1 MKALI
6 FDRSKEAW
14 ETSRG
19 FMKTDVPEPVIDE
32 AKNESDK
39 HAAIIKVRYAGLCG
53 TDRGIWN
60 RQAFRDQILGSL
72 EKEGKDI
79 RIIGHE
85 FCGDVVSAGSEAKE
99 KYGIMPGDF
108 VACESHVVCN
118 ECFQCNAG
126 EKHVCTNEKILGISH
141 DGCYAE
147 YIKVPGHVVWKTDP
161 AKIRPEIAAMQE
173 PFGNA
178 VHAVSK
184 TDVKGKT
191 IAIFGLGPIG
201 LFALLVARGLGAK
214 KIIGVDPNPSA
225 QEMAKKLGI
234 DEIVPLT
241 PAKEGANP
249 VGNSASHGTKPY
261 ASDPELAK
269 KIVELTNGIGAD
281 VSFERAGFNS
291 SLNNA
296 IRATR
301 RGGHVI
307 LFGIK
312 TGDFVLEDY
321 NTLIVRGVTLHAV
334 IGRELWRTW
343 ETTKALFEDKMNGI
357 QDKMYNVILKGGEG
371 TIVPIND
378 YTKEMFEKKMA
389 EHLKL
394 LIKFS

>member
-6 FDRSKEAW
+6 FDTSKEQW
-14 ETSRG
+14 ESSRG
-19 FMKTDVPEPVIDE
+19 FTKADVPEPTLDE
-32 AKNESDK
+32 AKIESDK
-39 HAAIIKVRYAGLCG
+39 RAVIIKVRYAGLCG

-72 EKEGKDI
+72 EKEGKSA
-79 RIIGHE
+79 RVIGHE
-85 FCGDVVSAGSEAKE
+85 FCGDVVGAGSEVKE
-99 KYGIMPGDF
+99 AFGITSGDF
-108 VACESHVVCN
+108 VSCESHVVCN
-118 ECFQCNAG
+118 DCFQCRAG

-147 YIKVPGHVVWKTDP
+147 YIKVPGHIVWKTDS
-161 AKIRPEIAAMQE
+161 AKIRSEIAAMQE

-184 TDVKGKT
+184 TDVRGKNV
-191 IAIFGLGPIG
+191 AIFGLGPIG

-214 KIIGVDPNPSA
+214 KIIGVDPNPKALS
-225 QEMAKKLGI
+225 MAKQMGI
-234 DEIVPLT
+234 DETILLEST
-241 PAKEGANP
+241 KESANP
-249 VGNSASHGTKPY
+249 VKSEASNGTKPY

-269 KIVELTNGIGAD
+269 KIIELTDGVGAD
-281 VSFERAGFNS
+281 VSLEMAGFNS

-307 LFGIK
+307 FFGIK
-312 TGDFVLEDY
+312 TGNFVLEDY
-321 NTLIVRGVTLHAV
+321 NTLIVRGVTMHAV

-343 ETTKALFEDKMNGI
+343 ETTKTLFEDKSNGI
-357 QDKMYNVILKGGEG
+357 QDKLYNVMLKSGEG
-371 TIVPIND
+371 TIVPIDD
-378 YTKEMFEKKMA
+378 YNKEMFEQKMG

-394 LIKFS
+394 LIKFN

>member
-6 FDRSKEAW
+6 FDTSKESW
-14 ETSRG
+14 EGSKG
-19 FMKTDVPEPVIDE
+19 FTKADVPEPVLDE

-39 HAAIIKVRYAGLCG
+39 LAVLIKVRYAGLCG

-72 EKEGKDI
+72 EKEGKPV
-79 RIIGHE
+79 RVIGHE
-85 FCGDVVSAGSEAKE
+85 FCGDVVSAGSEVKG
-99 KYGIMPGDF
+99 KYNIAPGDF
-108 VACESHVVCN
+108 VSCESHVVCN
-118 ECFQCNAG
+118 ECFQCKAG
-126 EKHVCTNEKILGISH
+126 EKHVCTNEKILGISR

-147 YIKVPGHVVWKTDP
+147 YIKVPGHIVWKTDT

-178 VHAVSK
+178 VHALSK
-184 TDVKGKT
+184 TDVKGKNV
-191 IAIFGLGPIG
+191 AIFGLGPIG
-201 LFALLVARGLGAK
+201 LFALLVAQGMGAK
-214 KIIGVDPNPSA
+214 KIIGVDPSSEA
-225 QEMAKKLGI
+225 LAMAKQMGI
-234 DEIVPLT
+234 DETILL
-241 PAKEGANP
+241 NP
-249 VGNSASHGTKPY
+249 TSERVK
-261 ASDPELAK
+261 SDPEVAK
-269 KIVELTNGIGAD
+269 KIAALTEGVGAD
-281 VSFERAGFNS
+281 VSLEMAGFNS

-321 NTLIVRGVTLHAV
+321 NTLIVRGVTMHAV

-343 ETTKALFEDKMNGI
+343 DITKALFEDKANGI
-357 QDKMYNVILKGGEG
+357 QDKLYNIMLKGGNG
-371 TIVPIND
+371 TIVPIDD
-378 YTKEMFEKKMA
+378 YNKEMFEKKMG